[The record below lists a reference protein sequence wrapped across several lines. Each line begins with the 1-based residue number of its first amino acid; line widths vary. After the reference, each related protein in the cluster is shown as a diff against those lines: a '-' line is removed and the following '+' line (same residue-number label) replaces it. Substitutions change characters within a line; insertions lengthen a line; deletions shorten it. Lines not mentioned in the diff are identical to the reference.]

1 MQGWV
6 TESESIVQAGVI
18 TGSPRDFRDKSE
30 LGGGCRH
37 RAGRGWSQRINLEWS
52 PNKVGASQ
60 GELAPAGAN
69 GAQCSLGKLCEERV
83 AVREPLGKEAD
94 EEADTLG
101 VWEDAIS

>member
-1 MQGWV
+1 M
-6 TESESIVQAGVI
+6 
-18 TGSPRDFRDKSE
+18 TGSPRDFRGKSE

-37 RAGRGWSQRINLEWS
+37 RAGRGWSQRINL
-52 PNKVGASQ
+52 
-60 GELAPAGAN
+60 APAGAK
-69 GAQCSLGKLCEERV
+69 GAQCSLGKLCEERM